1 MRRHPVL
8 RKISGIDRLSLTGC
22 EIGSAAAWPRFDLR
36 QTEQPSDAHLD
47 SSSFFFAA
55 PGIKR

>member
-1 MRRHPVL
+1 MRRHSIL
-8 RKISGIDRLSLTGC
+8 RKTSRADRLSLTSC
-22 EIGSAAAWPRFDLR
+22 EIGSGATWPLFYLR
-36 QTEQPSDAHLD
+36 QMAQPPAAHLD